1 MIESEI
7 PEWSSQRPSVESVKQ
22 AYDQIIDLMKQNE
35 KKFLEAESFKNEM
48 NPAKDM
54 MRVFQNSA
62 DKESVYVEYN

>member
-35 KKFLEAESFKNEM
+35 
-48 NPAKDM
+48 
-54 MRVFQNSA
+54 
-62 DKESVYVEYN
+62 

>member
-7 PEWSSQRPSVESVKQ
+7 PEWSSQRQSVESVKQ

-35 KKFLEAESFKNEM
+35 KKFSETESFKNEM

-62 DKESVYVEYN
+62 NKESVYVKHT